1 MRQGSRKKV
10 REAAM
15 DVGEAAMGVGEAA
28 VGVGPALSANGVT
41 YQCGE

>member
-1 MRQGSRKKV
+1 
-10 REAAM
+10 M

-28 VGVGPALSANGVT
+28 VGVGPALSANGIS

>member
-1 MRQGSRKKV
+1 
-10 REAAM
+10 M

>member
-1 MRQGSRKKV
+1 MRQGNRKKV
-10 REAAM
+10 GEAAM

>member
-1 MRQGSRKKV
+1 
-10 REAAM
+10 M

-28 VGVGPALSANGVT
+28 VGVGPALSANGIT